1 MRDLRLSK
9 GQTQRRRYIKI
20 QKHSPKGA
28 KAIYWCTFCERYTYD
43 LGAHNASGKCTREAR
58 V

>member
-9 GQTQRRRYIKI
+9 PQTQRRRYIKI

-28 KAIYWCTFCERYTYD
+28 KVIYWCGRCERYTYD
-43 LGAHNASGKCTREAR
+43 LQAHEGDGKCTRESR